1 MRTPIIGQGGQD
13 EAKVMAGKDT
23 GIPEIV
29 PLRVDKWLWCARFF
43 KTRSLAAD
51 AVTGGKV
58 HVNRERV
65 KPSRT
70 VRPGDLLEVT
80 VGFDVVTVEVRSIPH
95 RRGPAPEARQCYLET
110 EASVARRER
119 MREQR
124 RLASMAAPQTEG
136 RPDKR
141 TRRELMRF
149 QREQGK
155 D

>member
-1 MRTPIIGQGGQD
+1 MSERNAETR
-13 EAKVMAGKDT
+13 EA
-23 GIPEIV
+23 V

-51 AVTGGKV
+51 AVAGGKV

-70 VRPGDLLEVT
+70 VRPGDLLEIT
-80 VGFDVVTVEVRSIPH
+80 VGFDVVAVEVRSIPV

-141 TRRELMRF
+141 TRRELLRF

>member
-1 MRTPIIGQGGQD
+1 MRERNAETP
-13 EAKVMAGKDT
+13 ET
-23 GIPEIV
+23 V

-51 AVTGGKV
+51 AVAGGKV

-70 VRPGDLLEVT
+70 IRPGDLLEIT
-80 VGFDVVTVEVRSIPH
+80 VGFDVVAVEVRSIPV

-110 EASVARRER
+110 EASIARRER

-141 TRRELMRF
+141 TRRELLRF

>member
-1 MRTPIIGQGGQD
+1 MRERNAET
-13 EAKVMAGKDT
+13 T
-23 GIPEIV
+23 EIA

-51 AVTGGKV
+51 AVAGGKV

-70 VRPGDLLEVT
+70 IRPGDLLEIT
-80 VGFDVVTVEVRSIPH
+80 VGFDVVAVEVLSIPA
-95 RRGPAPEARQCYLET
+95 RRGPAQEARQCYLET
-110 EASVARRER
+110 EASIARRDR

-141 TRRELMRF
+141 TRRELLRF
-149 QREQGK
+149 QREQGQ

>member
-1 MRTPIIGQGGQD
+1 MRGRD
-13 EAKVMAGKDT
+13 AEAAET
-23 GIPEIV
+23 A

-51 AVTGGKV
+51 AVGGGKV

-70 VRPGDLLEVT
+70 VRPGDLLEIT
-80 VGFDVVTVEVRSIPH
+80 VGVDVITVEVRSIPV
-95 RRGPAPEARQCYLET
+95 RRGPATEARLCYLET
-110 EASVARRER
+110 DASIARRER

-141 TRRELMRF
+141 TRRELLRF
-149 QREQGK
+149 QREQG
-155 D
+155 DG